1 MYIAFY
7 AYFREQSNNE
17 SPLKRENIM
26 YVHNNLCRKSQELRV
41 LLSLEAQQKTN
52 IQKRNDKV
60 LATGTVMDES

>member
-26 YVHNNLCRKSQELRV
+26 YVHNNLCKKSQELRV
-41 LLSLEAQQKTN
+41 LLKLNKKQTFK
-52 IQKRNDKV
+52 K
-60 LATGTVMDES
+60 GTTKF